1 MENIKLTKIK
11 IKEYKSIY
19 ETELDINDRI
29 IVIAGKNESGKTNIL
44 KALRDGIQDKF
55 DDDCKPLGLDRT
67 NPTLEMEFEFAGEYL
82 NKIYSKKIFKNKEI
96 YTLNITRSMNVIDKV
111 SGSLIEEIK
120 EYINKEIA
128 KIVENN
134 SEIIND
140 FSNLKSDIY
149 FEGVDGKQYIIE
161 YITFYF
167 VNQLFYNGDK
177 EDLPFVADLQSK
189 IEEDADGNQIEF
201 ENIEKLVKIIEEK
214 FKEQKEFIDDINNK
228 NIFSDFVYFSSFDD
242 MLPDEI
248 DYLELEKEEYRKN
261 NKGFINLLNYL
272 NISVEEFVK
281 RMNEDVRNV
290 QNYLRNLSTK
300 MTGNFSDI
308 YTQETIELSLQKDGS
323 KIVINIFDK
332 NDKDYSKKPSQRSQG
347 FQWFLAFYLVLNS
360 KKCKDNTILLI
371 DEPGLFLHAKAQEDI
386 LNYFETKIHN
396 QIIYTTHSPF
406 LIDVNNMHRVRLAIN
421 NRDDNNGTKI
431 INKYYAVSDFDTITP
446 LITAIGYNIAKNPLE
461 FGHGLNIITE
471 GITDRYYLLSF
482 IKLLNIKNTN
492 IHIIPSKGVSQIHYL
507 VSIAL
512 GWGIDFKILMDNDKA
527 AKDAKKELKKTIL
540 QYEENELIVSVS
552 DQSNST
558 IETLFENNDI
568 DLNNLKENKTLI
580 AFDFYQKVLN
590 DEIKREDLSKET
602 IDNFEKLFKKLG
614 IE

>member
-1 MENIKLTKIK
+1 MENIKLTKVK

-19 ETELDINDRI
+19 ETGLDINDRI

-55 DDDCKPLGLDRT
+55 DNDCKPLGLDKT
-67 NPTLEMEFEFAGEYL
+67 TPTLEMEFEYTGEYL
-82 NKIYSKKIFKNKEI
+82 NKIYSKKIFKNKQI
-96 YTLNITRSMNVIDKV
+96 YTLNIVRSMNVIDKI
-111 SGSLIEEIK
+111 SGGLIEEIK

-128 KIVENN
+128 KIVEND
-134 SEIIND
+134 SEIINA

-149 FEGVDGKQYIIE
+149 FEGAEGKQYVIE

-177 EDLPFVADLQSK
+177 EDLPFITDFQSK
-189 IEEDADGNQIEF
+189 IEEDTDGNQIEF
-201 ENIEKLVKIIEEK
+201 ENIEKLVNIIEEK
-214 FKEQKEFIDDINNK
+214 FKEQKDFIDGINNK
-228 NIFSDFVYFSSFDD
+228 NIFCDFVYFSSFDD

-272 NISVEEFVK
+272 NISVEEFLK
-281 RMNEDVRNV
+281 KMKEDVRNI

-308 YTQETIELSLQKDGS
+308 YTQETIELALQKDGS

-360 KKCKDNTILLI
+360 KNCKDNTILLI

-421 NRDDNNGTKI
+421 DRNYNNGTKI
-431 INKYYAVSDFDTITP
+431 INKYYAASDFDTITP

-482 IKLLNIKNTN
+482 MKLLDIENKD

-512 GWGIDFKILMDNDKA
+512 GWDIDFKILMDNDKA
-527 AKDAKKELKKTIL
+527 AKEAKKELNKTIL

-552 DQSNST
+552 EQNNAT

-580 AFDFYQKVLN
+580 AFDFYQKVSN
-590 DEIKREDLSKET
+590 NEIKGEDLSKET
-602 IDNFEKLFKKLG
+602 IDNFKKLFKKLG

>member
-1 MENIKLTKIK
+1 MKKL
-11 IKEYKSIY
+11 
-19 ETELDINDRI
+19 
-29 IVIAGKNESGKTNIL
+29 
-44 KALRDGIQDKF
+44 
-55 DDDCKPLGLDRT
+55 
-67 NPTLEMEFEFAGEYL
+67 
-82 NKIYSKKIFKNKEI
+82 
-96 YTLNITRSMNVIDKV
+96 
-111 SGSLIEEIK
+111 K

-512 GWGIDFKILMDNDKA
+512 GWGIDFK
-527 AKDAKKELKKTIL
+527 
-540 QYEENELIVSVS
+540 Y
-552 DQSNST
+552 
-558 IETLFENNDI
+558 
-568 DLNNLKENKTLI
+568 
-580 AFDFYQKVLN
+580 
-590 DEIKREDLSKET
+590 
-602 IDNFEKLFKKLG
+602 
-614 IE
+614 

>member
-1 MENIKLTKIK
+1 
-11 IKEYKSIY
+11 
-19 ETELDINDRI
+19 
-29 IVIAGKNESGKTNIL
+29 
-44 KALRDGIQDKF
+44 
-55 DDDCKPLGLDRT
+55 
-67 NPTLEMEFEFAGEYL
+67 
-82 NKIYSKKIFKNKEI
+82 
-96 YTLNITRSMNVIDKV
+96 MNQEKQ
-111 SGSLIEEIK
+111 
-120 EYINKEIA
+120 
-128 KIVENN
+128 NN

-149 FEGVDGKQYIIE
+149 FEGVDGKQYVIE

-228 NIFSDFVYFSSFDD
+228 NIFSNFIYFSSFDD

-446 LITAIGYNIAKNPLE
+446 LITAIG
-461 FGHGLNIITE
+461 
-471 GITDRYYLLSF
+471 
-482 IKLLNIKNTN
+482 
-492 IHIIPSKGVSQIHYL
+492 
-507 VSIAL
+507 
-512 GWGIDFKILMDNDKA
+512 
-527 AKDAKKELKKTIL
+527 TIL
-540 QYEENELIVSVS
+540 
-552 DQSNST
+552 
-558 IETLFENNDI
+558 
-568 DLNNLKENKTLI
+568 LKI
-580 AFDFYQKVLN
+580 H
-590 DEIKREDLSKET
+590 
-602 IDNFEKLFKKLG
+602 
-614 IE
+614 

>member
-1 MENIKLTKIK
+1 M
-11 IKEYKSIY
+11 
-19 ETELDINDRI
+19 
-29 IVIAGKNESGKTNIL
+29 
-44 KALRDGIQDKF
+44 
-55 DDDCKPLGLDRT
+55 
-67 NPTLEMEFEFAGEYL
+67 
-82 NKIYSKKIFKNKEI
+82 
-96 YTLNITRSMNVIDKV
+96 
-111 SGSLIEEIK
+111 
-120 EYINKEIA
+120 
-128 KIVENN
+128 
-134 SEIIND
+134 
-140 FSNLKSDIY
+140 KSDIY
-149 FEGVDGKQYIIE
+149 FEGAEGKQYIIE

-177 EDLPFVADLQSK
+177 DELPFITDFQSK

-201 ENIEKLVKIIEEK
+201 ENIEKLVNIIEEK
-214 FKEQKEFIDDINNK
+214 FINQKNLIDEINNK
-228 NIFSDFVYFSSFDD
+228 DILYDFVYFSSFDD

-261 NKGFINLLNYL
+261 NKGFINLLSYL
-272 NISVEEFVK
+272 NISTEDFLK
-281 RMNEDVRNV
+281 KMKEDVRSV

-360 KKCKDNTILLI
+360 KNCKENTILLI

-386 LNYFETKIHN
+386 LNYFETKIKN

-421 NRDDNNGTKI
+421 DRNDNNGTKI
-431 INKYYAVSDFDTITP
+431 INKYYAANDYDTITP

-471 GITDRYYLLSF
+471 GITDRYYLLAF
-482 IKLLNIKNTN
+482 MKLLNMENAN
-492 IHIIPSKGVSQIHYL
+492 VHIIPSKGVSQIHYL

-527 AKDAKKELKKTIL
+527 GKDAKKELKKTIL
-540 QYEENELIVSVS
+540 QYEEKDLIVDVS
-552 DQSNST
+552 EQNNAT

-568 DLNNLKENKTLI
+568 ELNNLKENKTLI
-580 AFDFYQKVLN
+580 AFDFYQKVLK
-590 DEIKREDLSKET
+590 DEINKKDLSFET
-602 IDNFEKLFKKLG
+602 INNFEGLFKKLG
-614 IE
+614 IESKN

>member
-96 YTLNITRSMNVIDKV
+96 YTLNIIRSMNVIDKV

-149 FEGVDGKQYIIE
+149 FEGVDGKQYVIE

-261 NKGFINLLNYL
+261 NTGFINLLNYL

-406 LIDVNNMHRVRLAIN
+406 LIDVNNMHRVRFAIN

-482 IKLLNIKNTN
+482 MKLLNIENTN

-540 QYEENELIVSVS
+540 LYEENELIVSVS

>member
-1 MENIKLTKIK
+1 MEGIKLTKVK

-19 ETELDINDRI
+19 ETDLNINDRI

-44 KALRDGIQDKF
+44 KALKDGIQDKF
-55 DDDCKPLGLDRT
+55 DDDCKPLGLEKT
-67 NPTLEMEFEFAGEYL
+67 NPTLEMEFEFTGEYL
-82 NKIYSKKIFKNKEI
+82 NEKYNKKIFKNKETYMFDI
-96 YTLNITRSMNVIDKV
+96 VRSMNVIDKV
-111 SGSLIEEIK
+111 SGSLVEEIK
-120 EYINKEIA
+120 EYIKKEIS
-128 KIVENN
+128 KIVEND
-134 SEIIND
+134 SEVINL
-140 FSNLKSDIY
+140 FSNLKSDIH
-149 FEGVDGKQYIIE
+149 FEGEEGKKYVIE
-161 YITFYF
+161 YISYYF

-177 EDLPFVADLQSK
+177 EDLPFVTDLQSK
-189 IEEDADGNQIEF
+189 IQEDADGNEIEF
-201 ENIEKLVKIIEEK
+201 ENIEKLVNNIEEK
-214 FKEQKEFIDDINNK
+214 FKEQKEFIDNINNK
-228 NIFSDFVYFSSFDD
+228 SILCDFIYFSSFDD

-248 DYLELEKEEYRKN
+248 DYLELEKEEYQKN

-272 NISVEEFVK
+272 NISVEEFLK
-281 RMNEDVRNV
+281 KMNEDVRNV

-360 KKCKDNTILLI
+360 KNCKENTILLI

-386 LNYFETKIHN
+386 LNYFETKIKN

-421 NRDDNNGTKI
+421 DRNDNNGTKI
-431 INKYYAVSDFDTITP
+431 INKYYAASDFDTITP

-461 FGHGLNIITE
+461 FGHGLNVITE

-482 IKLLNIKNTN
+482 MKLLDIKNTDV
-492 IHIIPSKGVSQIHYL
+492 HIIPSKGVSQIHYL

-540 QYEENELIVSVS
+540 QYEENDLIVSVGE
-552 DQSNST
+552 QNNAT
-558 IETLFENNDI
+558 IETLFENDDI

-580 AFDFYQKVLN
+580 AFDFYQKVLK
-590 DEIKREDLSKET
+590 DEIKKEELSKET
-602 IDNFEKLFKKLG
+602 INNFKKLFKKLG
-614 IE
+614 ID

>member
-1 MENIKLTKIK
+1 
-11 IKEYKSIY
+11 
-19 ETELDINDRI
+19 
-29 IVIAGKNESGKTNIL
+29 
-44 KALRDGIQDKF
+44 
-55 DDDCKPLGLDRT
+55 
-67 NPTLEMEFEFAGEYL
+67 
-82 NKIYSKKIFKNKEI
+82 
-96 YTLNITRSMNVIDKV
+96 MNQEKQ
-111 SGSLIEEIK
+111 
-120 EYINKEIA
+120 
-128 KIVENN
+128 NN

-149 FEGVDGKQYIIE
+149 FEGVDGKQYVIE

-201 ENIEKLVKIIEEK
+201 ENIEKLAKIIEEK

-261 NKGFINLLNYL
+261 KKGFINLLNYL

-332 NDKDYSKKPSQRSQG
+332 NDKDYSKKTSQRSQG

-482 IKLLNIKNTN
+482 MKLLNIENTN

-507 VSIAL
+507 VSISL

>member
-96 YTLNITRSMNVIDKV
+96 YTLNIIRSMNVIDKV

-149 FEGVDGKQYIIE
+149 FEGVDGKQYVIE

-446 LITAIGYNIAKNPLE
+446 LIQ
-461 FGHGLNIITE
+461 
-471 GITDRYYLLSF
+471 LL
-482 IKLLNIKNTN
+482 
-492 IHIIPSKGVSQIHYL
+492 
-507 VSIAL
+507 
-512 GWGIDFKILMDNDKA
+512 D
-527 AKDAKKELKKTIL
+527 TIL
-540 QYEENELIVSVS
+540 
-552 DQSNST
+552 
-558 IETLFENNDI
+558 
-568 DLNNLKENKTLI
+568 LKI
-580 AFDFYQKVLN
+580 H
-590 DEIKREDLSKET
+590 
-602 IDNFEKLFKKLG
+602 
-614 IE
+614 

>member
-96 YTLNITRSMNVIDKV
+96 YTLNIIRSMNVIDKV

-149 FEGVDGKQYIIE
+149 FEGVDGKQYVIE

-482 IKLLNIKNTN
+482 MKLLNIENTN

-590 DEIKREDLSKET
+590 DEIKRENLSKET

>member
-96 YTLNITRSMNVIDKV
+96 YTLNIIRSMNVIDKV

-149 FEGVDGKQYIIE
+149 FEGVDGKQYVIE

-406 LIDVNNMHRVRLAIN
+406 LIDVNNMHRVSLAIN

-482 IKLLNIKNTN
+482 MKLLNIENTN

>member
-96 YTLNITRSMNVIDKV
+96 YTLNIIRSMNVIDKV

-149 FEGVDGKQYIIE
+149 FEGVDGKQYVIE

-482 IKLLNIKNTN
+482 MKLLNIENTN

>member
-96 YTLNITRSMNVIDKV
+96 YTLNIIRSMNVIDKV

-149 FEGVDGKQYIIE
+149 FEGVDGKQYVIE

-482 IKLLNIKNTN
+482 MKLLNIENTN

-552 DQSNST
+552 DQRNST

>member
-96 YTLNITRSMNVIDKV
+96 YTLNIIRSMNVIDKV

-149 FEGVDGKQYIIE
+149 FEGVDGKQYVIE

-482 IKLLNIKNTN
+482 MKLLNIENTN
-492 IHIIPSKGVSQIHYL
+492 VHIIPSKGVSQIHYL

>member
-55 DDDCKPLGLDRT
+55 DDDCKPLGLDRA

-96 YTLNITRSMNVIDKV
+96 YTLNIIRSMNVIDKV

-149 FEGVDGKQYIIE
+149 FEGVDGKQYVIE

-482 IKLLNIKNTN
+482 MKLLNIENTN

>member
-96 YTLNITRSMNVIDKV
+96 YTLNIIRSMNVIDKV

-149 FEGVDGKQYIIE
+149 FEGVDGKQYVIE
-161 YITFYF
+161 YIIFYF

-482 IKLLNIKNTN
+482 MKLLNIENTN

-590 DEIKREDLSKET
+590 DEIKRED
-602 IDNFEKLFKKLG
+602 
-614 IE
+614 

>member
-96 YTLNITRSMNVIDKV
+96 YTLNIIRSMNVIDKV

-149 FEGVDGKQYIIE
+149 FEGVDGKQYVIE

-461 FGHGLNIITE
+461 FGHGLNIITD

-482 IKLLNIKNTN
+482 MKLLNIENTN

>member
-11 IKEYKSIY
+11 TKEYKSIY

-96 YTLNITRSMNVIDKV
+96 YTLNIIRSMNVIDKV

-149 FEGVDGKQYIIE
+149 FEGVDGKQYVIE

-482 IKLLNIKNTN
+482 MKLLNIENTN

>member
-67 NPTLEMEFEFAGEYL
+67 NPTLEMEFEFVGEYL

-96 YTLNITRSMNVIDKV
+96 YTLNIIRSMNVIDKV

-149 FEGVDGKQYIIE
+149 FEGVDGKQYVIE

-482 IKLLNIKNTN
+482 MKLLNIENTN

>member
-96 YTLNITRSMNVIDKV
+96 YTLNIIRSMNVIDKV

-149 FEGVDGKQYIIE
+149 FEGVDGKQYVIE

-482 IKLLNIKNTN
+482 MKLLNIENTN

-540 QYEENELIVSVS
+540 QDEENELIVSVS

>member
-19 ETELDINDRI
+19 KTELDINDRI

-96 YTLNITRSMNVIDKV
+96 YTLNIIRSMNVIDKV

-149 FEGVDGKQYIIE
+149 FEGVDGKQYVIE

-482 IKLLNIKNTN
+482 MKLLNIENTN

>member
-149 FEGVDGKQYIIE
+149 FEGVNGKQYVIE

-167 VNQLFYNGDK
+167 VNQLFYNGNK

-482 IKLLNIKNTN
+482 MKLLNIENTN

>member
-1 MENIKLTKIK
+1 
-11 IKEYKSIY
+11 
-19 ETELDINDRI
+19 
-29 IVIAGKNESGKTNIL
+29 
-44 KALRDGIQDKF
+44 
-55 DDDCKPLGLDRT
+55 
-67 NPTLEMEFEFAGEYL
+67 MEFEFAGEYL

-96 YTLNITRSMNVIDKV
+96 YTLNIIRSMNVIDKV

-149 FEGVDGKQYIIE
+149 FEGVDGKQYVIE

-482 IKLLNIKNTN
+482 MKLLNIENTN

>member
-96 YTLNITRSMNVIDKV
+96 YTLNIIRSMNVIDKV

-149 FEGVDGKQYIIE
+149 FEGVDGKQYVIE

-386 LNYFETKIHN
+386 LNYFETKIYN

-482 IKLLNIKNTN
+482 MKLLNIEDTN

>member
-96 YTLNITRSMNVIDKV
+96 YTLNIIRSMNVIDKV

-120 EYINKEIA
+120 EYINKEIT

-149 FEGVDGKQYIIE
+149 FEGVDGKQYVIE

-482 IKLLNIKNTN
+482 MKLLNIENTN

>member
-96 YTLNITRSMNVIDKV
+96 YTLNIIRSMNVIDKV

-149 FEGVDGKQYIIE
+149 FEGADGKQYVIE

-482 IKLLNIKNTN
+482 MKLLNIENTN

>member
-96 YTLNITRSMNVIDKV
+96 YTLNIIRSMNVIDKV

-149 FEGVDGKQYIIE
+149 FEGVDGKQYVIE

-482 IKLLNIKNTN
+482 MKLLNIEDTN